1 MIVLIVS
8 LSMKLNYT
16 QIKFSNVN
24 EIKKKKK
31 RSSMSDKGI
40 GEDFLTKTEKSEA
53 KEKKIGI
60 SDLKI

>member
-1 MIVLIVS
+1 
-8 LSMKLNYT
+8 
-16 QIKFSNVN
+16 
-24 EIKKKKK
+24 
-31 RSSMSDKGI
+31 MSDKGI